1 MSNKEILAIY
11 KIAEKHWSRPEWLC
25 RLIGWNYTNMGLCY
39 YFNRVHRNYFASG
52 HFTKLWIPYA
62 TKYADPYH
70 YDFNTRKERLQ
81 AIRNVI
87 KDLENES

>member
-11 KIAEKHWSRPEWLC
+11 KIAEKHWSRPKWLC
-25 RLIGWNYTNMGLCY
+25 RLIGWNYTNHGLC
-39 YFNRVHRNYFASG
+39 NYFDMKHNLDYHCSSSTCPWIKYRTHYG
-52 HFTKLWIPYA
+52 LYHFK
-62 TKYADPYH
+62 
-70 YDFNTRKERLQ
+70 NRKERLQ